1 MASQNPFGPQPDF
14 DLIADE
20 LRKTQNLPAVTNGDR
35 ILAQIQALHQEFT
48 VFRQESAEFRQ
59 EAAEFRQE
67 TGREFA
73 AIRQELTEF
82 RQETGREFTAVRR
95 DIAGDR
101 RDIIGLREDV
111 GGTREDIT
119 GIREHVTGLRED
131 VGGIREDITGLRE
144 DVGGIN
150 LAIRASN
157 HNNTARVQNTY
168 LATSSDPLSPF
179 VNASTADPIPNFPR
193 SPQELGQLT
202 TNRINLILRQ
212 LDLAP
217 GPGVDLATKKQML
230 RVHIGLTEVAG
241 RSPP

>member
-1 MASQNPFGPQPDF
+1 MANQNPFGPQLDF

-20 LRKTQNLPAVTNGDR
+20 LRKTQNLPA
-35 ILAQIQALHQEFT
+35 IQALHREFT
-48 VFRQESAEFRQ
+48 VFRQ

-82 RQETGREFTAVRR
+82 RQETGREFAAVRR
-95 DIAGDR
+95 DITG
-101 RDIIGLREDV
+101 IREDV
-111 GGTREDIT
+111 GGIREDIT

-131 VGGIREDITGLRE
+131 ITGIRED
-144 DVGGIN
+144 VGSTS

-179 VNASTADPIPNFPR
+179 VNASTADPIPNFPG

-212 LDLAP
+212 LGLAP
-217 GPGVDLATKKQML
+217 GPGMDLATTKQML

-241 RSPP
+241 RPPP